1 MKTRVSFWY
10 FVSYCSYFE
19 EVDSLKKSLLW
30 ARSLSENVTAL
41 KESIHYEN
49 RHRNFLKKIGY
60 DYVTLSSKIL
70 NIVASQRK
78 NKQISKLGS
87 CFAESTLNSIGP
99 FQGRPQGVQF
109 KGFNSGLL
117 LIRVLSDMVLFR
129 VLIVK
134 VLLRV
139 LGDRILFR
147 LLSDRILF
155 KFLSNYKVLLRVLV
169 PWVLSRELRP
179 LFLVC
184 LLNH

>member
-1 MKTRVSFWY
+1 MQLLWRSGFSEEELTVS
-10 FVSYCSYFE
+10 
-19 EVDSLKKSLLW
+19 KKSLWKCNCSQRVDTLREQ
-30 ARSLSENVTAL
+30 ASQFFE
-41 KESIHYEN
+41 
-49 RHRNFLKKIGY
+49 KIGY

-78 NKQISKLGS
+78 NKQISKLGN